1 VPGFERTQSH
11 GVSEGPEA
19 ALELL
24 GSGAIEVIGLLPHS
38 SNYTFLV
45 RVVAD
50 EGETLAVYKPR
61 RGEQPLWDFPSGTL
75 AAREVAAY
83 LVARATGWDLVPPT
97 LLREDAPLGP
107 GSLQLFIEHDPDRHY
122 LVLMEERRAD
132 LAPFAAFDVVVN
144 NADRKSGHVLEADN
158 GRLWA
163 VDHGVT
169 FHTEPKLRTVIWDY
183 AEEPLPDPVVT
194 GLRDLEKE
202 LSGEAFPLLLSQL
215 LSADEVEAAL
225 SRTRDL
231 LRTGTFP
238 APATD
243 RPFPWPLV

>member
-1 VPGFERTQSH
+1 
-11 GVSEGPEA
+11 VSEGPEA

-50 EGETLAVYKPR
+50 EGETLGVYKPR

-107 GSLQLFIEHDPDRHY
+107 GSLQLFIEHDPERHY
-122 LVLMEERRAD
+122 LVLMEERGAD
-132 LAPFAAFDVVVN
+132 LARFAAYDVVIN
-144 NADRKSGHVLEADN
+144 NADRKSGHVLEGDD

-183 AEEPLPDPVVT
+183 AEQPLPESVVT
-194 GLRDLEKE
+194 GLRKLEEE
-202 LSGEAFPLLLSQL
+202 LSGATLPLLLREL
-215 LSADEVEAAL
+215 LSEEEVHATLA
-225 SRTRDL
+225 RAKGL
-231 LRTGTFP
+231 LQFGRFP
-238 APATD
+238 APASD